1 MEEVDITGHY
11 PTTPNQDKGQWN
23 LKGVK
28 AGVSASRLNQEGT
41 SHNDGAAR
49 SAAGRTSNISKQ
61 AKG

>member
-1 MEEVDITGHY
+1 MEEVDITGTY
-11 PTTPNQDKGQWN
+11 PTAPDNSKGNWN

-28 AGVSASRLNQEGT
+28 AGIPASRLNQEGT

-49 SAAGRTSNISKQ
+49 GAAGRTSNISKQ